1 MAFVAFAPAG
11 LSCEELL
18 DDGGASGID
27 RWGGGSIESSTSP
40 PSDRCAE
47 HSDVVTGGVCGSDEG
62 SEAIMNLADGV
73 DPWFSGVEIALS
85 FCVSDDDRPL
95 STDDDDDDDDDD
107 DGSSI
112 LLLLLALVIFVPS
125 QSTLQS
131 LASPSGIN
139 LLLTAENVPRQ
150 TLPPSSP
157 TSTINSKSSSSSS
170 SSCPTNR
177 FAMRSGVA
185 ENASTDDINCI
196 SSDSCRCII
205 FLSVVGT

>member
-1 MAFVAFAPAG
+1 MAFVAIAPAG
-11 LSCEELL
+11 LSCEESP

-27 RWGGGSIESSTSP
+27 RWGGGSIDSSTSP

-47 HSDVVTGGVCGSDEG
+47 HSDVVSGGVFGSDEG
-62 SEAIMNLADGV
+62 SDAIMNLADSV
-73 DPWFSGVEIALS
+73 DPSISGAEIALS

-95 STDDDDDDDDDD
+95 STDDDDDDNN

-112 LLLLLALVIFVPS
+112 LLLLALVIFVPS
-125 QSTLQS
+125 QSSLPS
-131 LASPSGIN
+131 LASSSGIN

-150 TLPPSSP
+150 AIPPSSP
-157 TSTINSKSSSSSS
+157 TSTIKSTSSSSSS

-185 ENASTDDINCI
+185 DNASTDDINCM